1 VTTHRGLGTL
11 MRHVLE
17 LLDGDVARVY
27 ADLGVPDYRPRY
39 SPVVRALTELG
50 PLSIRDLAGAVGVT
64 HSAASQT
71 AAQMARHGLLTLEAG
86 TDARQRI
93 ARLTDRARAILPLIE
108 AEWAATSAAAAELE
122 AELPAALT
130 DVLIQA
136 ERAVLAHP
144 MRTRIAAAARALA
157 AEPEPPGH
165 DPWAAAGRRAA
176 LIVIAG
182 GSERDPR

>member
-1 VTTHRGLGTL
+1 

-17 LLDGDVARVY
+17 LLDGDVAQVY

-50 PLSIRDLAGAVGVT
+50 PLSIRDLAAAVGVT

-71 AAQMARHGLLTLEAG
+71 AAQMARHGLVTLEAG

-93 ARLTDRARAILPLIE
+93 ARLTDRARALLPLIE

-130 DVLIQA
+130 EVLFQA
-136 ERAVLAHP
+136 ERAVLSRP

-157 AEPEPPGH
+157 AEPEPAGH
-165 DPWAAAGRRAA
+165 DPGAAAAGRRAA
-176 LIVIAG
+176 LLVIAG
-182 GSERDPR
+182 GSERDPG